1 MVFASKQD
9 EQKMWLTT
17 EVGTFSELEL
27 VKVVEDIVLL
37 STRLVI
43 VLSAR
48 VSLTKIT
55 AGSTIAETPR
65 YRSIIFNV

>member
-1 MVFASKQD
+1 MLASKQD

-43 VLSAR
+43 VLSAM
-48 VSLTKIT
+48 VSLTKIK
-55 AGSTIAETPR
+55 AGSTIAETLR
-65 YRSIIFNV
+65 YGSILLNV

>member
-1 MVFASKQD
+1 MLASKQD

-43 VLSAR
+43 VLSAM
-48 VSLTKIT
+48 VSLTKT
-55 AGSTIAETPR
+55 KVGSTIAETPR
-65 YRSIIFNV
+65 YRSILLNV

>member
-43 VLSAR
+43 VLSAM
-48 VSLTKIT
+48 VSLTKT
-55 AGSTIAETPR
+55 KAGSTIAETPR

>member
-1 MVFASKQD
+1 MLASKQD

-17 EVGTFSELEL
+17 EVGTFSELGE
-27 VKVVEDIVLL
+27 VVEDIVLL

-48 VSLTKIT
+48 VSLTKIK
-55 AGSTIAETPR
+55 AGSTIAETLR
-65 YRSIIFNV
+65 YGSILLNV

>member
-17 EVGTFSELEL
+17 EVGAFSEL
-27 VKVVEDIVLL
+27 EDIVLL

-43 VLSAR
+43 VLSAM
-48 VSLTKIT
+48 VSLTKIK

-65 YRSIIFNV
+65 YRGILFNV

>member
-1 MVFASKQD
+1 LVFASKQD

-17 EVGTFSELEL
+17 EVGTFSELEE
-27 VKVVEDIVLL
+27 EDIVLL

>member
-1 MVFASKQD
+1 MVLASKQD

-17 EVGTFSELEL
+17 EVGTFSELEE
-27 VKVVEDIVLL
+27 EDIVLL

-48 VSLTKIT
+48 VSLTKIK

>member
-17 EVGTFSELEL
+17 EVGTFSELEE
-27 VKVVEDIVLL
+27 EDIVLL

-48 VSLTKIT
+48 VSLTKIK

>member
-17 EVGTFSELEL
+17 EVGTFSELEE
-27 VKVVEDIVLL
+27 EDIVLL

>member
-1 MVFASKQD
+1 MLASKQD

-17 EVGTFSELEL
+17 EVGTFSELEE
-27 VKVVEDIVLL
+27 EDIVLL

>member
-17 EVGTFSELEL
+17 EVVGTLSEL
-27 VKVVEDIVLL
+27 EDIVLL

-48 VSLTKIT
+48 VSLTKIK
-55 AGSTIAETPR
+55 AGSTIAETLR
-65 YRSIIFNV
+65 YGSILLNV

>member
-1 MVFASKQD
+1 LVFASKQD
-9 EQKMWLTT
+9 EQKVWLTT
-17 EVGTFSELEL
+17 EVGTFSELEE
-27 VKVVEDIVLL
+27 VVEDIVLL

>member
-17 EVGTFSELEL
+17 EVGIFSEL
-27 VKVVEDIVLL
+27 EDIVLL

-43 VLSAR
+43 VLSAM
-48 VSLTKIT
+48 VSLTKIK

-65 YRSIIFNV
+65 YRGILFNV

>member
-17 EVGTFSELEL
+17 EVVGTFSELEE
-27 VKVVEDIVLL
+27 EDIVLL

-48 VSLTKIT
+48 VSLTKIK
-55 AGSTIAETPR
+55 AGSTIAETLR
-65 YRSIIFNV
+65 YGSILLNV